1 MDAVWHLPKRF
12 RRLLTEATFD
22 RRMGVQTSPLVAV
35 TDLGVEAGQLD
46 AIGVNAR
53 GTAYMPTPAWAVP
66 AIISELNLHHPDY
79 TFIDLGSG
87 MGRVVLIAA
96 QYPFR
101 RVVGVELSLE
111 LNRIAGENLSRLGNA
126 LRAEA
131 VDLIRLDAREYEF
144 PPGNLAVYM
153 FNPFQAQVMQV
164 VLENLRRRFD
174 PQDAELYI
182 IYFNPVQAPLLDAS
196 PYLEK
201 IRTTRLYSVYRSRP
215 SQRPVNITPPRQPAE
230 LRKRSRNTATEATT
244 AASNSERDQA

>member
-1 MDAVWHLPKRF
+1 MLSAVQCAGRILWNRSLVVLKSQGLSGFAVYAMDAVWHLPKRF

-35 TDLGVEAGQLD
+35 TDLDVEAGQLD

-53 GTAYMPTPAWAVP
+53 GTAYVPTPAWAVP

-79 TFIDLGSG
+79 TFVDLGSG

-101 RVVGVELSLE
+101 KVVGVELSSE
-111 LNRIAGENLSRLGNA
+111 LNRIAGENLSRLGDA
-126 LRAEA
+126 RRAEA
-131 VDLIRLDAREYEF
+131 VDLIRLDARDYEL
-144 PPGNLAVYM
+144 PVGNLVVYM
-153 FNPFQAQVMQV
+153 FNPFQAHVMQV

-174 PQDAELYI
+174 LQDAELYI

-201 IRTTRLYSVYRSRP
+201 IRTTRLYSVYRSGRANV
-215 SQRPVNITPPRQPAE
+215 R
-230 LRKRSRNTATEATT
+230 
-244 AASNSERDQA
+244 